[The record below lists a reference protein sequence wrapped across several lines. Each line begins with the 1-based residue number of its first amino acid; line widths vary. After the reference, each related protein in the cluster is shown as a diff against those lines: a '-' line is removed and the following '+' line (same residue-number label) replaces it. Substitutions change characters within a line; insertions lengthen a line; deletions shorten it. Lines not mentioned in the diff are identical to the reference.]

1 MNGNSYLLDS
11 CFVLRSFARAD
22 DALQLLNRHQ
32 ILPSQCQISIITRIE
47 VLGFSELNDIDERN
61 LTHFIS
67 QFGQLNVSE
76 KVAIKTIEIR
86 KEHKIKLPDALILAT
101 EKVNYLNLLTFDEKL
116 QKFYQI
122 I

>member
-22 DALQLLNRHQ
+22 DALEILKRHQ

-47 VLGFSELNDIDERN
+47 VLGFSGLNDIDEKN

-67 QFGQLNVSE
+67 QFEQLSVSE
-76 KVAIKTIEIR
+76 KVVLKTIKIR

-101 EKVNYLNLLTFDEKL
+101 AKIHHLNLLTFDEKL
-116 QKFYQI
+116 QKFYQTI
-122 I
+122 